1 MNPVIETN
9 FPDLPLFKKG
19 KVREVY
25 DLGENLLIVASDRI
39 SAFDYI
45 MPQPVPG
52 KGIILNKIAEF
63 WFKHTEHIIPN
74 HFITSEIDKYPEIC
88 HKYADILNGR
98 SMLVQ
103 KTRPL
108 PIEFVV
114 RGYITGSAW
123 KEYLAHQSV
132 CGIQLPEGLQEFDQ
146 LPNPIF
152 TPATKND
159 LGHDENITFEQM
171 KNIIDESLSLKLRH
185 LSIELYKYAHDFL
198 WEKGL
203 ILADTKFEFGTG
215 SQGEIIL
222 IDEALTPDSSRFW
235 LKDDYLSGN
244 TPINFDK
251 QVLRDY
257 LLNCGWDRN
266 SNPPD
271 LPEEIIEK
279 TLARYKD
286 ALFLI
291 TGEKC

>member
-1 MNPVIETN
+1 MISVIESN
-9 FPDLPLFKKG
+9 IPDIPLFKRG

-25 DLGENLLIVASDRI
+25 DLGDKLLMVASDRI

-45 MPQPVPG
+45 MNQPVPK
-52 KGIILNKIAEF
+52 KGIILNQIAKF
-63 WFKHTEHIIPN
+63 WFQQTEHIIPN
-74 HFITSEIDKYPEIC
+74 HFITDQVDQYPEIC
-88 HKYADILNGR
+88 HKYNETLFGR

-103 KTRPL
+103 KTQPL

-123 KEYLAHQSV
+123 KEYQNHSSV
-132 CGIQLPEGLQEFDQ
+132 CGVTLPKGMQEFDQ
-146 LPNPIF
+146 LDNPIF

-159 LGHDENITFEQM
+159 IGHDENISFEQM
-171 KNIIDESLSLKLRH
+171 SLIIGDSLSLKLKH
-185 LSIELYKYAHDFL
+185 ISVELYKFAHDFL

-203 ILADTKFEFGTG
+203 ILADTKFEFGLG
-215 SQGEIIL
+215 SNGEILL

-235 LKDDYLSGN
+235 LKDDYLIGN
-244 TPINFDK
+244 PPINFDK

-266 SNPPD
+266 SLPPD
-271 LPEEIIEK
+271 LPDEIIQK
-279 TLARYKD
+279 TLLRYQE
-286 ALFLI
+286 AFHLI

>member
-185 LSIELYKYAHDFL
+185 ISIELYKYAHDFL

>member
-25 DLGENLLIVASDRI
+25 DLDENLLIVASDRI

-123 KEYLAHQSV
+123 KEYLTHQSV

-159 LGHDENITFEQM
+159 LGHDENITFEQL
-171 KNIIDESLSLKLRH
+171 KKIIDESLSLKLRH
-185 LSIELYKYAHDFL
+185 ISIELYKYAHDFL

-203 ILADTKFEFGTG
+203 ILADTKFEFGIG

-235 LKDDYLSGN
+235 LKDDYLSGKN
-244 TPINFDK
+244 PINFDK